1 MTEARSGSLR
11 TGLQVLDVLCAHPA
25 GLGVTELAARLGKDK
40 GNLHRLLRILE
51 EEGHVQQDLPTKR
64 YRPTVKIVN
73 LASSLL
79 RNLDLLEI
87 ARPVMRALK
96 QSTKET
102 VHLAHRTAQGGVY
115 IAQERATGRLTVET
129 DIGATVPIHCT
140 STGKALFSD
149 ATREEL
155 QQILVD
161 PLESFTVRTHRT
173 LAALMIDIEQV
184 RERGYSYDDEEH
196 YPGIRC
202 VAAPIRD
209 MYGKVIGSIGVSG
222 PEGRM
227 TLARLPEVGAEVK
240 DSADQISLAL
250 GGADLRSAVS
260 IDASSVPSDAPDS

>member
-1 MTEARSGSLR
+1 M
-11 TGLQVLDVLCAHPA
+11 
-25 GLGVTELAARLGKDK
+25 
-40 GNLHRLLRILE
+40 
-51 EEGHVQQDLPTKR
+51 
-64 YRPTVKIVN
+64 
-73 LASSLL
+73 
-79 RNLDLLEI
+79 
-87 ARPVMRALK
+87 
-96 QSTKET
+96 
-102 VHLAHRTAQGGVY
+102 Y

>member
-25 GLGVTELAARLGKDK
+25 GLGVTELAARIGKDK

-129 DIGATVPIHCT
+129 DIKSMKNVSAV
-140 STGKALFSD
+140 FN
-149 ATREEL
+149 E
-155 QQILVD
+155 
-161 PLESFTVRTHRT
+161 
-173 LAALMIDIEQV
+173 M
-184 RERGYSYDDEEH
+184 
-196 YPGIRC
+196 
-202 VAAPIRD
+202 VAAPISGLSARAND
-209 MYGKVIGSIGVSG
+209 SYLTTRIKGAFVATGGVPSNSMKVVTEASKVYLMGIVTDAEANRAVEI
-222 PEGRM
+222 
-227 TLARLPEVGAEVK
+227 AR
-240 DSADQISLAL
+240 
-250 GGADLRSAVS
+250 
-260 IDASSVPSDAPDS
+260 SVPGVKQVTKVFDLISEADKNRLDGAK